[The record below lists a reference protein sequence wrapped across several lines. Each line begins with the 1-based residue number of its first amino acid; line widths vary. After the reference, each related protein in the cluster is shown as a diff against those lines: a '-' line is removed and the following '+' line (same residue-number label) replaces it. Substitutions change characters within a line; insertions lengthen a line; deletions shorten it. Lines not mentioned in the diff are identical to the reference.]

1 MMGEGGT
8 LQDMSDDDIH
18 DWRRDG
24 EDGLEASKQ
33 EFQPRREELQEP
45 GVSEQEAMGQAD
57 QAGRA
62 EPRDV
67 QRTPAEVR
75 VQAIACPNC
84 RYNLTGATIGMACPE
99 CGVVVGSGLLGAS
112 AMPTSGKAVA
122 SLVLGIVGLVGCCAW
137 GLSGVICGGLAII
150 LTRGVKGQVLR
161 GEVNPS
167 SQGMATAGFVCGLIG
182 FILGMLL
189 LGFMAFAVISGF

>member
-1 MMGEGGT
+1 
-8 LQDMSDDDIH
+8 MSDDDIH

-24 EDGLEASKQ
+24 EDGLDPSKQ
-33 EFQPRREELQEP
+33 EFRPRRDEARGDDAAEEAAAKSATKNP
-45 GVSEQEAMGQAD
+45 A
-57 QAGRA
+57 
-62 EPRDV
+62 DV
-67 QRTPAEVR
+67 QRTPAAVR

-99 CGVVVGSGLLGAS
+99 CGVVVGSGLLGAN

-122 SLVLGIVGLVGCCAW
+122 SLVLGIIGLVGCCVW
-137 GLSGVICGGLAII
+137 GVSGVVCGGLAMI
-150 LTRGVKGQVLR
+150 LSRGVKEQVLR

-182 FILGMLL
+182 LILGGLV
-189 LGFMAFAVISGF
+189 LGIIGVSIIAEL